1 WLRLRRPTHR
11 PRLRLAAHTRC
22 RRHRSPTRRTPFRRH
37 RRLLRLRRPRPHR
50 SEPGVA
56 RLQYPRASTRRKGM
70 KAKILAAACP
80 MAAGLA
86 QAQSAWPSKPIRW
99 IVPFPPGGPADV
111 VTRIVSSKLAERTGQ
126 PNVVE
131 NRGGA
136 GGNVGHEAAAK
147 APADGTTVVFVVPAI
162 ITNPY
167 FLKAS
172 IDPFK
177 ELAPVIH
184 LARAWWGLSPTR
196 GFPASTVAEVIAQAR
211 AKSGGVSCA
220 ASGALPQVG
229 CEMLRAYARADMLMV
244 QYKGNAPALNAVMGG
259 EVNLIFDLVNTS
271 QGQVKAGRVRAIA
284 TTSAKRTSG
293 RLGDLPTVSETI
305 PDFELVTWHG
315 VMVPAATP
323 KDIVQKLNREIE
335 WVLGQPD
342 VAKRFAEGGLD
353 ITGGAPEAFEALPR
367 RDYSKYGKILA
378 GAGIKPE

>member
-1 WLRLRRPTHR
+1 MRQL
-11 PRLRLAAHTRC
+11 
-22 RRHRSPTRRTPFRRH
+22 
-37 RRLLRLRRPRPHR
+37 
-50 SEPGVA
+50 V
-56 RLQYPRASTRRKGM
+56 
-70 KAKILAAACP
+70 LAAA
-80 MAAGLA
+80 MLAAPFA

-111 VTRIVSSKLAERTGQ
+111 VTRLLSSKLAERTGQ
-126 PNVVE
+126 PGIVE

-147 APADGTTVVFVVPAI
+147 APADGYTVLFVVPAI
-162 ITNPY
+162 VTNPFY
-167 FLKAS
+167 LKAS

-184 LARAWWGLSPTR
+184 LDSAWMLLLANPA
-196 GFPASTVAEVIAQAR
+196 FPAGSVAEVIAQAR
-211 AKSGGVSCA
+211 AKPGAVSCA

-229 CEMLRAYARADMLMV
+229 CEMLRSYAGADMIMV

-293 RLGDLPTVSETI
+293 PLGDLPTVSETI

-323 KDIVQKLNREIE
+323 RDVVEKLNREIQ
-335 WVLGQPD
+335 WVLDQPD
-342 VAKRFAEGGLD
+342 IRQRFADGGLD
-353 ITGGAPEAFEALPR
+353 ITGGSPAAFEALLR
-367 RDYSKYGKILA
+367 RDYAKYGKILTAA
-378 GAGIKPE
+378 GVRPE

>member
-1 WLRLRRPTHR
+1 
-11 PRLRLAAHTRC
+11 
-22 RRHRSPTRRTPFRRH
+22 
-37 RRLLRLRRPRPHR
+37 
-50 SEPGVA
+50 
-56 RLQYPRASTRRKGM
+56 M
-70 KAKILAAACP
+70 KAITFLVSCAALLGQ
-80 MAAGLA
+80 AAVH
-86 QAQSAWPSKPIRW
+86 AQSWPSKPIRW

-147 APADGTTVVFVVPAI
+147 APADGYTVLFVVPAVV
-162 ITNPY
+162 TNPY
-167 FLKAS
+167 YLKAS

-184 LARAWWGLSPTR
+184 LDSAWMVLLTTPA
-196 GFPASTVAEVIAQAR
+196 FPASTVAEVIAQAR
-211 AKSGGVSCA
+211 AKPGAVSCA

-229 CEMLRAYARADMLMV
+229 CEMLRAYAGADMIMV

-284 TTSAKRTSG
+284 TTSAKRG
-293 RLGDLPTVSETI
+293 AGPLGDLPTLAETI

-323 KDIVQKLNREIE
+323 RDIVQKLNRDIQ
-335 WVLGQPD
+335 WVLAQPD
-342 VAKRFAEGGLD
+342 VAKRFADGGLE
-353 ITGGAPEAFEALPR
+353 ITGGAPEAFEALLK
-367 RDYSKYGKILA
+367 RDYAKYGKILV
-378 GAGIKPE
+378 GAGVKPE

>member
-1 WLRLRRPTHR
+1 MNARILLFCCA
-11 PRLRLAAHTRC
+11 LLVQGAAH
-22 RRHRSPTRRTPFRRH
+22 
-37 RRLLRLRRPRPHR
+37 
-50 SEPGVA
+50 
-56 RLQYPRASTRRKGM
+56 
-70 KAKILAAACP
+70 
-80 MAAGLA
+80 
-86 QAQSAWPSKPIRW
+86 AQSWPSKPIRW

-147 APADGTTVVFVVPAI
+147 APADGYTVVFVVPAV

-167 FLKAS
+167 YLKAS

-184 LARAWWGLSPTR
+184 LDSAWMVLLATPA
-196 GFPASTVAEVIAQAR
+196 FPASTVTDVIAQVR
-211 AKSGGVSCA
+211 AKPGAVSCA

-229 CEMLRAYARADMLMV
+229 CEMLRAYAGADMLMV

-284 TTSAKRTSG
+284 TTSARRG
-293 RLGDLPTVSETI
+293 AGPLGDLPTLAETI

-323 KDIVQKLNREIE
+323 RDIVQKLNREIQ

-342 VAKRFAEGGLD
+342 VAKRFADGGLE
-353 ITGGAPEAFEALPR
+353 ITGGAPEAFEALLR
-367 RDYSKYGKILA
+367 RDYAKYGKILV
-378 GAGIKPE
+378 GAGVKPE

>member
-1 WLRLRRPTHR
+1 
-11 PRLRLAAHTRC
+11 
-22 RRHRSPTRRTPFRRH
+22 
-37 RRLLRLRRPRPHR
+37 
-50 SEPGVA
+50 
-56 RLQYPRASTRRKGM
+56 M
-70 KAKILAAACP
+70 KARILGLCAGAAA
-80 MAAGLA
+80 MLAVSLA

-111 VTRIVSSKLAERTGQ
+111 VTRLLSSKLAERTGQ
-126 PNVVE
+126 AGVVE
-131 NRGGA
+131 NRAGA

-147 APADGTTVVFVVPAI
+147 SPADGTTVLFVVPAI
-162 ITNPY
+162 ITNPF

-184 LARAWWGLSPTR
+184 LDSASMVLLTSPA
-196 GFPASTVAEVIAQAR
+196 FPAGSVSEVIALAR
-211 AKSGGVSCA
+211 AKPGSVSCA

-229 CEMLRAYARADMLMV
+229 CEMLRSYAGSEMIMV

-259 EVNLIFDLVNTS
+259 EVNLLFDLVNTA

-284 TTSAKRTSG
+284 STNAKRG
-293 RLGDLPTVSETI
+293 IGPFGDLPAISETI

-323 KDIVQKLNREIE
+323 GDIVQKLNREIQ
-335 WVLGQPD
+335 WVLEQPD
-342 VAKRFAEGGLD
+342 IRKRFSDGGLD
-353 ITGGAPEAFEALPR
+353 ITGGTPEAFEAILR
-367 RDYSKYGKILA
+367 REYAKYGKILA

>member
-1 WLRLRRPTHR
+1 
-11 PRLRLAAHTRC
+11 
-22 RRHRSPTRRTPFRRH
+22 
-37 RRLLRLRRPRPHR
+37 
-50 SEPGVA
+50 
-56 RLQYPRASTRRKGM
+56 M
-70 KAKILAAACP
+70 KASVLLISCAALLAQGA
-80 MAAGLA
+80 A
-86 QAQSAWPSKPIRW
+86 QAQSWPSKPIRW

-147 APADGTTVVFVVPAI
+147 APADGYTVVFVVPAV

-167 FLKAS
+167 YLKAS

-177 ELAPVIH
+177 DLAPVIH
-184 LARAWWGLSPTR
+184 LDSAWMVLLTNPA
-196 GFPASTVAEVIAQAR
+196 FPASTVAEVIAQVR
-211 AKSGGVSCA
+211 AKPGAVSCA

-229 CEMLRAYARADMLMV
+229 CEMLRAYAGADMIMV

-284 TTSAKRTSG
+284 TTSAKRG
-293 RLGDLPTVSETI
+293 PGLFGDLPTLAETI

-323 KDIVQKLNREIE
+323 KDIVQKLNREIQ
-335 WVLGQPD
+335 WALAQPD
-342 VAKRFAEGGLD
+342 VAKRFADGGLD
-353 ITGGAPEAFEALPR
+353 ITGGTPEAFETLLK
-367 RDYSKYGKILA
+367 RDYAKYGKILV
-378 GAGIKPE
+378 GAGVKPE